1 MAAEWWFYHIERG
14 ELVSAVAPLLEKCLE
29 RRWRV
34 VVAGQP
40 ETLERLDT
48 ALWVWRD
55 DGFLPH
61 GRAGSKSSGPA
72 TAQPILLSPE
82 ADPVNGATIAMLL
95 DGSDAEGDR
104 FERCLVVFDGGD
116 DPVRAKAR
124 DQYRRATA
132 AGARARYFQQD
143 SGGGWVEKA
152 QSKQPG

>member
-34 VVAGQP
+34 VVAGNP
-40 ETLERLDT
+40 ETLERLDV
-48 ALWVWRD
+48 ALWTWRD

-61 GRAGSKSSGPA
+61 ALAGARSAGPA
-72 TAQPILLSPE
+72 AAQPILLAPE
-82 ADPVNGATIAMLL
+82 ADPVNGARIAMLL
-95 DGSDAEGDR
+95 DGTEADGDR
-104 FERCLVVFDGGD
+104 FDRCLVVFDGGD
-116 DPVRAKAR
+116 QTARSRAR
-124 DQYRRATA
+124 DQYRA
-132 AGARARYFQQD
+132 AAARGVLARYFQQD